1 MFKKVCIIGCG
12 LIGSS
17 IARAIK
23 KNNLSNQIVSSNR
36 SEIVNKK
43 VIKLNIVNDSSAD
56 TKKMVRGSDLVI
68 IATPLSSYK
77 NVILKIKNS
86 LKNGAILTDVGS
98 VKKKVIT

>member
-23 KNNLSNQIVSSNR
+23 KNRLSSKIVSSNR
-36 SEIVNKK
+36 SEIKNKK
-43 VIKLNIVNDSSAD
+43 VIQLNIVNTSSSN
-56 TKKMVRGSDLVI
+56 TQKMVMGSDLVI

-77 NVILKIKNS
+77 EVIIKI
-86 LKNGAILTDVGS
+86 L
-98 VKKKVIT
+98 